1 MLSAAEIKARLCA
14 HTLPGLESILP
25 QPEYVMPHYEGLGIA
40 NLPATIAALLGAELP
55 GACPPLERD
64 LWADWRDGLKRII
77 LVVMD
82 ALGYLQLQATLQADL
97 PADSRLTSQPAS
109 RLANQSVFQRL
120 AEVGRLVPITSTF
133 PSTTN
138 TVLTT
143 LWTGYSPAAHGVLAY
158 ELYLR
163 ELGVAASAL
172 FFWPIHYRQRDILTK
187 WGLQADTFVPVPGLA
202 KQLSTQGID
211 TYALISKAYSG
222 SFLSK
227 IHRRGTQEVIG
238 FAAAADM
245 WLELPR
251 LIERQQGKKLFV
263 TAYWDTMDSI
273 THRCG
278 PDDDAWPLELRGIS
292 RMMKDAFLNRL
303 TPAQRKGTLLLLT
316 ADHGGVQTPPQ
327 KAIQL
332 DDHPTLR
339 DALTLPPVGESR
351 VPFFYARPDT
361 ISRAQAYIR
370 QNLGHAFV
378 TLTREQVLSSG
389 LLGPGEMD
397 SETPHRLGDLVC
409 VARGSH
415 YLASNKHQLDM
426 LGRHGGL
433 LPSEMLVPLLGV
445 RLDALE

>member
-1 MLSAAEIKARLCA
+1 MPSAAEIKARLCA

-40 NLPATIAALLGAELP
+40 NLPATIAALLGADLP
-55 GACPPLERD
+55 GACPPLEHD
-64 LWADWRDGLKRII
+64 LWADWRDGLQRII
-77 LVVMD
+77 LVVVD
-82 ALGYLQLQATLQADL
+82 ALGYLQLQAALQADL
-97 PADSRLTSQPAS
+97 PASSQ
-109 RLANQSVFQRL
+109 LAFQRL
-120 AEVGRLVPITSTF
+120 TEAGRLVPITSTF

-143 LWTGYSPAAHGVLAY
+143 LWTGYSPAAHGVLAF

-172 FFWPIHYRQRDILTK
+172 FFWPVHHRRRDILTE

-202 KQLSTQGID
+202 KQLSAQGIA
-211 TYALISKAYSG
+211 TYSLISKAYAS

-251 LIERQQGKKLFV
+251 LIERQQRKKMFV
-263 TAYWDTMDSI
+263 TAYWDTMDGI

-278 PDDDAWPLELRGIS
+278 PDDDAWSLELRGIS
-292 RMMKDAFLNRL
+292 RMMEEAFLSRL

-327 KAIQL
+327 GAIRL
-332 DDHPTLR
+332 DGHPTLR

-351 VPFFYARPDT
+351 VPFLYARPDT

-370 QNLGHAFV
+370 ENLGHAFV

-389 LLGPGEMD
+389 LLGPGEIAG
-397 SETPHRLGDLVC
+397 ETPHRLGDLVC

-415 YLASNKHQLDM
+415 YLARDKRQLDM

-445 RLDALE
+445 RLDALG